1 MYCDTELHVALL
13 KFLITLMLR
22 EDGLLDP
29 LMCAQEP
36 VSLNAGQRM
45 HDADVCMVLYHH
57 LNHPHNHKV
66 LLGLYR
72 AVQAIGYSAVRLL
85 KLLVH
90 DLFPCVM
97 YGADTHHLARGT
109 FASIQKLPF
118 LGAHAESSEA
128 QAYIAQ
134 KV

>member
-97 YGADTHHLARGT
+97 YGADTHHQQEERSHLFR
-109 FASIQKLPF
+109 SCPF
-118 LGAHAESSEA
+118 LGPMLNPLKHRHT
-128 QAYIAQ
+128 
-134 KV
+134 